1 MIISRTPLRVSLAGG
16 GTDLAS
22 YYRTRGGGEVV
33 SAALDRY
40 VYVLVNEKFDQD
52 IRVSYSRTA
61 EYVRRVEDVNH
72 PMVREA
78 MRTTGVTEAVEIV
91 TVSDI
96 PAEGTGLGSS
106 SSFAVGILNALWA
119 FRGQLKSPRELAEE
133 ACRIEIEHLGEPSGK
148 QDQYAAAFGGLRHYT
163 FLPDDSV
170 SVEPLPLSRAETE
183 RFEGYLS
190 LYYTGTTRRSGQILG
205 EQNRRSNENVPALD
219 RLRDLAGRTREAI
232 LAGDYEGVG
241 RLLEEGWELKKTL
254 SSGISNGA
262 IDTMYSK
269 AREAGALG
277 GKVTGAGG
285 GGFLLVVAPP
295 GKSPQVAEAL
305 SGHRHL
311 PVRISNE
318 GSRIVFVGR

>member
-1 MIISRTPLRVSLAGG
+1 
-16 GTDLAS
+16 
-22 YYRTRGGGEVV
+22 VV

-61 EYVRRVEDVNH
+61 EYVRRVEEVNH

-133 ACRIEIEHLGEPSGK
+133 ACRIEIEHLREPSGK

-163 FLPDDSV
+163 FLPDDRV
-170 SVEPLPLSRAETE
+170 SVEPLPLSRSETE
-183 RFEGYLS
+183 RLEGYLS

-205 EQNRRSNENVPALD
+205 EQNRRSTENAPALD

-241 RLLEEGWELKKTL
+241 RLLDEGWELKKTL
-254 SSGISNGA
+254 SPGISNGE
-262 IDTMYSK
+262 IDAMYSK
-269 AREAGALG
+269 ARQAGALG

-305 SGHRHL
+305 SGHRRL